1 MEQKIF
7 NSDKSRIKCDLK
19 FSSFYWWLRS
29 IYINSYYSTSTC
41 ASFSGHISSF
51 NIQFS
56 NGIIP
61 TCTI

>member
-7 NSDKSRIKCDLK
+7 NSAKSRIKYDLK
-19 FSSFYWWLRS
+19 FSSVYWWLRS
-29 IYINSYYSTSTC
+29 IYINSYYTTSTC

-56 NGIIP
+56 NGIVP

>member
-41 ASFSGHISSF
+41 ASFSCHISSF

-56 NGIIP
+56 NCIIP